1 MSDRFEAF
9 TVLRDSRPEPSTSDV
24 HARRSVRRWPGRVRQ
39 PPGSPTQ
46 ELLSFLQ
53 EQGYRE
59 LRPIGDVLCGL
70 HRYNFTTGL
79 AVGLT
84 FECYERR
91 YCFEHSEDALRAL
104 RDWDGQGHPSGPW
117 IKCKG
122 AGVDLLNP
130 ALTA

>member
-1 MSDRFEAF
+1 M
-9 TVLRDSRPEPSTSDV
+9 
-24 HARRSVRRWPGRVRQ
+24 
-39 PPGSPTQ
+39 
-46 ELLSFLQ
+46 
-53 EQGYRE
+53 
-59 LRPIGDVLCGL
+59 LCGL

-104 RDWDGQGHPSGPW
+104 RDWDGSGPSFRAVDQ
-117 IKCKG
+117 IAKG
-122 AGVDLLNP
+122 RVDLLNP

>member
-39 PPGSPTQ
+39 PPGSPTH

-59 LRPIGDVLCGL
+59 LRLIGDVLCGL

>member
-59 LRPIGDVLCGL
+59 LRLIGDVLCGL

-122 AGVDLLNP
+122 AGVDLLST

>member
-59 LRPIGDVLCGL
+59 LRLIGDVLCGL

>member
-59 LRPIGDVLCGL
+59 LRLIGDVLCGL

-117 IKCKG
+117 IKCK
-122 AGVDLLNP
+122 VW
-130 ALTA
+130 

>member
-59 LRPIGDVLCGL
+59 LRLIGDVLCGL

-91 YCFEHSEDALRAL
+91 YCFKHSEDALRAL

>member
-59 LRPIGDVLCGL
+59 LRLIGDVLCGL

-91 YCFEHSEDALRAL
+91 YCFAHREDALRAL

>member
-46 ELLSFLQ
+46 ALLSFLQ

-59 LRPIGDVLCGL
+59 LRLIGDVLCGL

>member
-24 HARRSVRRWPGRVRQ
+24 HARRSVRRWPGRGRQ

-59 LRPIGDVLCGL
+59 LRLIGDVLCGL